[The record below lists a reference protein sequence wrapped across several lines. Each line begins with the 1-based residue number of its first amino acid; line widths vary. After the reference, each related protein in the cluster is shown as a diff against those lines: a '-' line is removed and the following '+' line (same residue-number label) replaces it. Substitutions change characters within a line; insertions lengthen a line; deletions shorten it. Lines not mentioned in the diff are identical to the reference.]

1 MTPENTSARISS
13 SPNKPFAA
21 NPSFSNPLVRQLWP
35 ASALALFLAF
45 GVLLDVGANQ
55 YTQLICLYICVNAL
69 LALSLNL
76 VNGFTGQFSIGHAGF
91 MAIGAYVSAYLSTAP
106 MIFGYHFVLLTG
118 DFQFVSYLIFAA
130 AGGLMAALAGYIV
143 GLPSLRLRGDYL
155 AIVTL
160 GFGEIIRVILLNTE
174 AVGGARGMFGI
185 PSPTAVVLGPI
196 TLSPFLVMFGLAGF
210 WVVLTFTVL
219 WRLGYSIH
227 GRAFLSV
234 REDEIA
240 AEAMGV
246 NTTKLKVRA
255 FVISSFFAGVA
266 GAIFAHSAHYLNPST
281 FTFTK
286 SVDAIIMVV
295 LGGMGSLTGSV
306 VAAIVVTIVPE
317 FVLRPLQEYT
327 HVDLRMVIYSLALI
341 LFMIMRPQGIFG
353 SLEITD
359 IWRNYRSRRSNLS
372 KGKSNGRAT

>member
-1 MTPENTSARISS
+1 
-13 SPNKPFAA
+13 
-21 NPSFSNPLVRQLWP
+21 
-35 ASALALFLAF
+35 
-45 GVLLDVGANQ
+45 
-55 YTQLICLYICVNAL
+55 
-69 LALSLNL
+69 
-76 VNGFTGQFSIGHAGF
+76 
-91 MAIGAYVSAYLSTAP
+91 
-106 MIFGYHFVLLTG
+106 
-118 DFQFVSYLIFAA
+118 
-130 AGGLMAALAGYIV
+130 
-143 GLPSLRLRGDYL
+143 
-155 AIVTL
+155 
-160 GFGEIIRVILLNTE
+160 
-174 AVGGARGMFGI
+174 
-185 PSPTAVVLGPI
+185 
-196 TLSPFLVMFGLAGF
+196 
-210 WVVLTFTVL
+210 
-219 WRLGYSIH
+219 
-227 GRAFLSV
+227 
-234 REDEIA
+234 
-240 AEAMGV
+240 MGV